1 MFRPISNI
9 GKCTCDSLC
18 DSGAMCVSPY
28 RKIYWSNCVHQ
39 IIEYNLTTKTWRAI
53 HQHDSRIRDLFWF
66 REHLYFI
73 GYPYDKFCID
83 ILTSC
88 RYIESA
94 DDDTITHW
102 WYDENWGV
110 HAEAQSYFHRAQ
122 SCNDV
127 LTFNG
132 ESFVRDKGY
141 PFFTRHLVRHLDGT
155 PVYDNGQTW
164 QVIYGQTTTD
174 TERVL
179 YVTDNTWP
187 VETTEFLPLV
197 SILIRISL
205 DISNK
210 PTVTV
215 LTKETFDPMCINS
228 STGEIYI
235 VDNKDNTFTLCVY
248 EYPVKSLIDLCID
261 VISLSPT
268 LRQAIPLLP
277 VDLRMQERLVR
288 I

>member
-1 MFRPISNI
+1 MYRPISNL
-9 GKCTCDSLC
+9 GKCACDSLC

-39 IIEYNLTTKTWRAI
+39 IIEYDLTTKTWRSI
-53 HQHDSRIRDLFWF
+53 HQHDNRIRYLFWF
-66 REHLYFI
+66 RDHLYFI

-83 ILTSC
+83 IGVSW
-88 RYIESA
+88 RYIETA
-94 DDDTITHW
+94 DEGMIIHW

-110 HAEAQSYFHRAQ
+110 HAVDKSYSRVGW
-122 SCNDV
+122 SPET
-127 LTFNG
+127 LKFNG
-132 ESFVRDKGY
+132 ESFVKDLEY
-141 PFFTRHLVRHLDGT
+141 PFITNSLIEYTDGT

-164 QVIYGQTTTD
+164 QVVHGQRMTD
-174 TERVL
+174 IENIL
-179 YVTDNTWP
+179 YVVDNTWP
-187 VETTEFLPLV
+187 KETTEFLHLV

-215 LTKETFDPMCINS
+215 LTKETFNPMRINS

-261 VISLSPT
+261 VISLSPI
-268 LRQAIPLLP
+268 LRQGIPLLP
-277 VDLRMQERLVR
+277 ADLRDRFV
-288 I
+288 